1 MAAFGD
7 LNRVNTNV
15 GALDAQ
21 LSLNK
26 INRDLSDSRLRMS
39 TGLKINSAEDNAA
52 GYSIATKLKSRIAG
66 LEQAVSNVGDAKSVL
81 DIAEASF
88 DSVMDNLI
96 EMKTL
101 ATQASSDTL
110 GETERDYIGDQIEA
124 LATDINAIADQTVF
138 QGEALLNGNAD
149 NAGTKSMVFMVGE
162 RSTDTLSAEINAVNI
177 GSLFTA
183 GNLGATTTAGGAAA
197 SGAAITATAATT
209 SGQGGL
215 SFADG
220 AGNVPTSSD
229 FRTFLANVD
238 TAIDTMSDN
247 VNAIGIKQASLSV
260 REETLSEAISANSGA
275 RSRIIDTDFA
285 KEQSRS
291 VKLQIM
297 QQTSTAALAQANMGP
312 QSVLGFLG

>member
-26 INRDLSDSRLRMS
+26 INRDLSDSRLRLS

-66 LEQAVSNVGDAKSVL
+66 LEQALTNVGDAKSVL

-101 ATQASSDTL
+101 ATQAGSETL
-110 GETERDYIGDQIEA
+110 GQTERDYIGDQIES
-124 LATDINAIADQTVF
+124 LANDINDIANQTVY
-138 QGEALLNGNAD
+138 QGVNLLNGAAN
-149 NAGTKSMVFMVGE
+149 NAGTLSMTFMVGE
-162 RSTDTLSAEINAVNI
+162 RATDTLVTGIDAVNI
-177 GSLFTA
+177 GSLFDSTVLD
-183 GNLGATTTAGGAAA
+183 GTTN
-197 SGAAITATAATT
+197 ITATDAGAGT
-209 SGQGGL
+209 QGTL
-215 SFADG
+215 AFADG
-220 AGNVPTSSD
+220 AVTAGN
-229 FRTFLANVD
+229 FRGFLTEVD
-238 TAIDTMSDN
+238 AAIDIMSDS

-260 REETLSEAISANSGA
+260 REETLSEAISANSSA

-312 QSVLGFLG
+312 QAVLGFLG

>member
-26 INRDLSDSRLRMS
+26 INRDLSDSRLRLS
-39 TGLKINSAEDNAA
+39 TGLKINSAADNAA

-66 LEQAVSNVGDAKSVL
+66 LEQALTNVGDAKSVL

-101 ATQASSDTL
+101 ATQAGSETL
-110 GETERDYIGDQIEA
+110 GQTERDYIGDQIEA
-124 LATDINAIADQTVF
+124 LANDINDIANQTVY
-138 QGEALLNGNAD
+138 QGVNLLNGAAN
-149 NAGTKSMVFMVGE
+149 NAGTLSMTFMVGE
-162 RSTDTLSAEINAVNI
+162 RATDTLVTGIDAVNI
-177 GSLFTA
+177 GSLFDSTVLD
-183 GNLGATTTAGGAAA
+183 GSTN
-197 SGAAITATAATT
+197 ITATDAGAGT
-209 SGQGGL
+209 QGTL
-215 SFADG
+215 AFADG
-220 AGNVPTSSD
+220 AVTAGD
-229 FRTFLANVD
+229 FRGFLTEVD
-238 TAIDTMSDN
+238 AAIDIMSDN

-260 REETLSEAISANSGA
+260 REETLSEAISANSSA

-312 QSVLGFLG
+312 QAVLGFLG

>member
-66 LEQAVSNVGDAKSVL
+66 LEQALTNVGDAKSVL

-138 QGEALLNGNAD
+138 QGEALLNGVENT
-149 NAGTKSMVFMVGE
+149 GTKSMVFMVGE
-162 RSTDTLSAEINAVNI
+162 RSTDTLTADINAVNI
-177 GSLFTA
+177 GSLFAA

-209 SGQGGL
+209 SSQGGL

-220 AGNVPTSSD
+220 AGNVPTASD